1 MQYYIMSDGL
11 QIGPMTID
19 QMFAYNVTEQTPVRK
34 NDNEEWRPLFT
45 FPELMAAIKN
55 HNSDK
60 GTCVTSDKDKTTAG
74 ILALLIGTLGIHY
87 FYIGKTTAGLLT
99 ILISLV
105 TCGAWGII
113 TFIQGILMLTMSQQD
128 FERKYVYSTSKF
140 PLF

>member
-1 MQYYIMSDGL
+1 MQYYIMADGV

-19 QMFAYNVTEQTPVRK
+19 QIFSYNITEQTPVRK

-45 FPELMAAIKN
+45 FPELMTAFKN
-55 HNSDK
+55 HNS
-60 GTCVTSDKDKTTAG
+60 GNQTCGTSDKDKTTAG

-87 FYIGKTTAGLLT
+87 FYIGKSTAGVLT
-99 ILISLV
+99 ILISLI
-105 TCGAWGII
+105 TCGAFGLI